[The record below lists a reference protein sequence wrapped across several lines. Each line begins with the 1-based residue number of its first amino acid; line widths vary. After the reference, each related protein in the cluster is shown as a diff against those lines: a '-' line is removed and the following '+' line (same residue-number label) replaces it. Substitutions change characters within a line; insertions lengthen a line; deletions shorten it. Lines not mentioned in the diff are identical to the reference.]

1 MKIVDNCE
9 KALNLLKFYCE
20 IRPTLND
27 VDKIDFD
34 TVITENINHKIGA
47 ESVRDI
53 YEIYVIAFCTCIR
66 NKDYIPYCMLDM
78 IEIMEQY
85 RQTAERNDK
94 YV

>member
-9 KALNLLKFYCE
+9 KTLNLLKFYCE
-20 IRPTLND
+20 VRPTFND
-27 VDKIDFD
+27 VDKIYFD
-34 TVITENINHKIGA
+34 TVITEFINHKIGA

-53 YEIYVIAFCTCIR
+53 YELYVIAFSTCIR

-94 YV
+94 FV